1 MAARGADPW
10 TALAGRETT
19 MRRRKFIAL
28 LSAVSA
34 WPQAVLAQTRKR
46 PLVGWLYYSRNELA
60 ARYLGLVLDSLRE
73 LGQIEGRYFE
83 MVYRSADGLVERLP
97 RAAEE
102 VVQLNPDIIIASA
115 TIQAVAAK
123 KATDTIPIVVPVLAD
138 PVGLGFVAS
147 EARPG
152 GNVTGIAPYV
162 KGLPA
167 KQLELAREVV
177 PGATRIGLV
186 DDVNDPKAHPQRRE
200 IETAGKELEIKIV
213 PAEVRT
219 ASNIGSA
226 YEALAAGGVEV
237 VVVEQSSM
245 LIVARKE
252 IAEAAA
258 AKKLPTVYG
267 YREHVEA
274 GGLISYGVNLN
285 SCFHRAAYYVDK
297 ILKGAKPGDL
307 PVEFPTHIELLINL
321 KTAKALSL
329 EIPPTLLARADEVI
343 E

>member
-1 MAARGADPW
+1 MATHGVGPDKEATPCWMAVVQSIASYRWISPTTPKGDARTRAHRRPG
-10 TALAGRETT
+10 LRHGLQVGR
-19 MRRRKFIAL
+19 I
-28 LSAVSA
+28 
-34 WPQAVLAQTRKR
+34 P
-46 PLVGWLYYSRNELA
+46 SRTPP
-60 ARYLGLVLDSLRE
+60 G
-73 LGQIEGRYFE
+73 
-83 MVYRSADGLVERLP
+83 
-97 RAAEE
+97 AAEE
-102 VVQLNPDIIIASA
+102 LVQLNPDIIIAPA
-115 TIQAVAAK
+115 TLQAVAAK

-138 PVGLGFVAS
+138 PVELGFVKS
-147 EARPG
+147 EARPS

-162 KGLPA
+162 RGLPA

-200 IETAGKELEIKIV
+200 IEAAGKELELKIV
-213 PAEVRT
+213 RAEVGT
-219 ASNIGSA
+219 PSDIGSA
-226 YEALAAGGVEV
+226 YDALAAADIEV
-237 VVVEQSSM
+237 VVVEQSNM
-245 LIVARKE
+245 LVVSRKQ

-307 PVEFPTHIELLINL
+307 PIEFPTEIELVINL
-321 KTAKALSL
+321 KTAKTLGL
-329 EIPPTLLARADEVI
+329 KIPPTLLVRADGVI

>member
-1 MAARGADPW
+1 
-10 TALAGRETT
+10 
-19 MRRRKFIAL
+19 MRRREFVGLLAAIAI
-28 LSAVSA
+28 S
-34 WPQAVLAQTRKR
+34 PQAVLAQTTKKR
-46 PLVGWLYYSRNELA
+46 PLVGWLYYSRNDLA
-60 ARYLGLVLDSLRE
+60 ARYLGLVLDGMRE
-73 LGQIEGRYFE
+73 LGDIEGRDFE
-83 MVYRSADGLVERLP
+83 MVYTSADGQVERLP
-97 RAAEE
+97 KAAEE
-102 VVQLNPDIIIASA
+102 LVQLNPDIIIASA

-138 PVGLGFVAS
+138 PIGLGFVAS

-162 KGLPA
+162 KGLPS

-200 IETAGKELEIKIV
+200 IEAAGKELDIKIV

-219 ASNIGSA
+219 AGDIGSA

-237 VVVEQSSM
+237 VIVEQSSM
-245 LIVARKE
+245 LIISRKQ

-274 GGLISYGVNLN
+274 GGLISYGVNLD
-285 SCFHRAAYYVDK
+285 SCFHRAAYYVDR
-297 ILKGAKPGDL
+297 ILKGTKPGDL
-307 PVEFPTHIELLINL
+307 PVEFPTRVELLINL
-321 KTAKALSL
+321 KTARALGL
-329 EIPPTLLARADEVI
+329 EIPATLLARADEVI

>member
-1 MAARGADPW
+1 
-10 TALAGRETT
+10 
-19 MRRRKFIAL
+19 MRRRQFIAL
-28 LSAVSA
+28 LSGVSA
-34 WPQAVLAQTRKR
+34 WPEAVLAQTRKR
-46 PLVGWLYYSRNELA
+46 PLVGWLYYSQNELA
-60 ARYLGLVLDSLRE
+60 ARYLGLVLDGLRE
-73 LGQIEGRYFE
+73 LGQIEGRDFE

-102 VVQLNPDIIIASA
+102 LVQLNPDIIIASA

-138 PVGLGFVAS
+138 PVGLSLVAS

-226 YEALAAGGVEV
+226 YEALAADGVEV

>member
-1 MAARGADPW
+1 MAARGAAPW

-19 MRRRKFIAL
+19 MRRRQFIAL
-28 LSAVSA
+28 LSGVSA

-60 ARYLGLVLDSLRE
+60 ARYLGLVLDGLRE
-73 LGQIEGRYFE
+73 LGQIEGRDFE

-102 VVQLNPDIIIASA
+102 LVQLNPDIIIASA

-138 PVGLGFVAS
+138 PVGLSLVAS

-219 ASNIGSA
+219 ASDIGSA

-321 KTAKALSL
+321 KSAKALSL
-329 EIPPTLLARADEVI
+329 EIAPTLLARADEVI

>member
-1 MAARGADPW
+1 
-10 TALAGRETT
+10 L
-19 MRRRKFIAL
+19 
-28 LSAVSA
+28 
-34 WPQAVLAQTRKR
+34 
-46 PLVGWLYYSRNELA
+46 
-60 ARYLGLVLDSLRE
+60 
-73 LGQIEGRYFE
+73 
-83 MVYRSADGLVERLP
+83 
-97 RAAEE
+97 
-102 VVQLNPDIIIASA
+102 VQLNPDIIVAPA

-147 EARPG
+147 EARPT

-186 DDVNDPKAHPQRRE
+186 DDVNDPKARPQRRE
-200 IETAGKELEIKIV
+200 IEAAGKDLEIKIV

-219 ASNIGSA
+219 PSDIGSA
-226 YEALAAGGVEV
+226 FNDLAATGVEV
-237 VVVEQSSM
+237 VVVEQSNM
-245 LIVARKE
+245 LIISRTQ
-252 IAEAAA
+252 IAELLA
-258 AKKLPTVYG
+258 AKKLPAVYG

-285 SCFHRAAYYVDK
+285 SCFHRAAYYLDK
-297 ILKGAKPGDL
+297 ILKGAKPADL
-307 PVEFPTHIELLINL
+307 PVEFPTNIELVINL
-321 KTAKALSL
+321 KTAKALGL
-329 EIPPTLLARADEVI
+329 KIPPTLLVRADEVI

>member
-1 MAARGADPW
+1 MTRREFISLIGAVAGTWP
-10 TALAGRETT
+10 LA
-19 MRRRKFIAL
+19 
-28 LSAVSA
+28 V
-34 WPQAVLAQTRKR
+34 QAQTKKR
-46 PLVGWLYYSRNELA
+46 PVVGWLWYSEA
-60 ARYLGLVLDSLRE
+60 DIIVGYLQQLLKGMRE
-73 LGQIEGRYFE
+73 LGLIEGRDFD
-83 MVYRSADGLVERLP
+83 MVYRSAEFHLERLA

-102 VVQLNPDIIIASA
+102 LVQLNPDIIVAPA
-115 TIQAVAAK
+115 TLQAVAVK

-138 PVGLGFVAS
+138 PVELGFVKS
-147 EARPG
+147 EARPS

-200 IETAGKELEIKIV
+200 IEAAGKELEIQIL
-213 PAEVRT
+213 PAEV
-219 ASNIGSA
+219 ASTSDIGSA
-226 YEALAAGGVEV
+226 YDALAAAGVEV
-237 VVVEQSSM
+237 VVVEQSNM
-245 LIVARKE
+245 LISSRKQ
-252 IAEAAA
+252 ISEAAST
-258 AKKLPTVYG
+258 KRLPTVYG

-285 SCFHRAAYYVDK
+285 SCFHRAAYYVDE

-307 PVEFPTHIELLINL
+307 PIEFPTKIELVINL
-321 KTAKALSL
+321 KTAKTLGL
-329 EIPPTLLARADEVI
+329 KIPPTLLVRAEEVI

>member
-1 MAARGADPW
+1 
-10 TALAGRETT
+10 
-19 MRRRKFIAL
+19 MRRREFIGL
-28 LSAVSA
+28 LISA
-34 WPQAVLAQTRKR
+34 WPHTVLAQTKKR
-46 PLVGWLYYSRNELA
+46 PLVGWLWYSQSDLIVGYLQQLLKGMRE
-60 ARYLGLVLDSLRE
+60 LGLV
-73 LGQIEGRYFE
+73 EGRDFD
-83 MVYRSADGLVERLP
+83 MVYRSAEFHPERLL

-102 VVQLNPDIIIASA
+102 LVQLNPDIIIAPA
-115 TIQAVAAK
+115 TLQAVAAK

-138 PVGLGFVAS
+138 PVELGFVKS
-147 EARPG
+147 EARPS

-162 KGLPA
+162 RGLPA

-186 DDVNDPKAHPQRRE
+186 DDVIDPKAHPQRRE
-200 IETAGKELEIKIV
+200 IEAAGKDLEVKIV
-213 PAEVRT
+213 VAEVRT
-219 ASNIGSA
+219 PSDIGSA
-226 YEALAAGGVEV
+226 YDALAAADVEV
-237 VVVEQSSM
+237 VVMEQSNM
-245 LIVARKE
+245 LIVSRKQ

-285 SCFHRAAYYVDK
+285 SCFRRAAYYVDK

-307 PVEFPTHIELLINL
+307 PVEFPTDIELVINL
-321 KTAKALSL
+321 KTAKTLGL
-329 EIPPTLLARADEVI
+329 KIPSTLLIRADEVI

>member
-1 MAARGADPW
+1 
-10 TALAGRETT
+10 
-19 MRRRKFIAL
+19 MRRREFIGL
-28 LSAVSA
+28 LISA
-34 WPQAVLAQTRKR
+34 WPHTVLAQTKKR
-46 PLVGWLYYSRNELA
+46 PLVGWLWYSQSDLIVGYLQQLLKGMRE
-60 ARYLGLVLDSLRE
+60 LGLV
-73 LGQIEGRYFE
+73 EGRDFD
-83 MVYRSADGLVERLP
+83 MVYRSAEFHPERLP

-102 VVQLNPDIIIASA
+102 LVQLNPDIIIAPA
-115 TIQAVAAK
+115 TLQAVAAK

-138 PVGLGFVAS
+138 PVELGFVKS
-147 EARPG
+147 EARPS

-162 KGLPA
+162 RGLPA

-186 DDVNDPKAHPQRRE
+186 DDVNDPKARPQRRE
-200 IETAGKELEIKIV
+200 IEAAGKDLEVKIV
-213 PAEVRT
+213 VAEVRT
-219 ASNIGSA
+219 PSDIGSA
-226 YEALAAGGVEV
+226 YDALAAADVEV
-237 VVVEQSSM
+237 VVMEQSNM
-245 LIVARKE
+245 LIVSRKQ

-285 SCFHRAAYYVDK
+285 FCFHRAAYYVDK

-307 PVEFPTHIELLINL
+307 PVEFPTDIELVINL
-321 KTAKALSL
+321 KTAKTLGL
-329 EIPPTLLARADEVI
+329 KIPSTLLIRAEEVI

>member
-1 MAARGADPW
+1 
-10 TALAGRETT
+10 
-19 MRRRKFIAL
+19 MRRRQFIAL
-28 LSAVSA
+28 LSGVSA
-34 WPQAVLAQTRKR
+34 WPGAVLAQTRKR

-60 ARYLGLVLDSLRE
+60 ARYLGLVLDGLRE
-73 LGQIEGRYFE
+73 LGQIEGRDFE

-102 VVQLNPDIIIASA
+102 LVQLNPDIIIASA

-138 PVGLGFVAS
+138 PVGLSLVAS

-226 YEALAAGGVEV
+226 YEALAADGVEV

>member
-1 MAARGADPW
+1 MK
-10 TALAGRETT
+10 
-19 MRRRKFIAL
+19 RRQFIAL
-28 LSAVSA
+28 LGSISA
-34 WPQAVLAQTRKR
+34 WPQAVLAQIKKR
-46 PLVGWLYYSRNELA
+46 PLVGWLYYSRNDLTV
-60 ARYLGLVLDSLRE
+60 RYLELLLDGMRE
-73 LGQIEGRYFE
+73 LGHIEGRDFE
-83 MVYRSADGLVERLP
+83 MVYRSADGHLERLP
-97 RAAEE
+97 KAAEE
-102 VVQLNPDIIIASA
+102 LVQLNPDILVAPA
-115 TIQAVAAK
+115 TIQAVAIK

-177 PGATRIGLV
+177 PGATRIGLL
-186 DDVNDPKAHPQRRE
+186 DDASDPKAQPQRRE
-200 IETAGKELEIKIV
+200 IETAGKDLNIKIV

-219 ASNIGSA
+219 AGDIGSA
-226 YEALAAGGVEV
+226 YEALAAGSVEV

-245 LIVARKE
+245 LVYSRKQ

-258 AKKLPTVYG
+258 EKRLPTVYG

-285 SCFHRAAYYVDK
+285 WCFHRAAYYVDR
-297 ILKGAKPGDL
+297 ILKGEKPADL
-307 PVEFPTHIELLINL
+307 PVEFPTNIELVINL
-321 KTAKALSL
+321 KTAKSL
-329 EIPPTLLARADEVI
+329 GVKIAPTLLARADEVI

>member
-1 MAARGADPW
+1 
-10 TALAGRETT
+10 
-19 MRRRKFIAL
+19 MRRREFISLIGGVAATWPL
-28 LSAVSA
+28 AV
-34 WPQAVLAQTRKR
+34 QAQTTKR
-46 PLVGWLYYSRNELA
+46 PLGGWLWYVKSDIA
-60 ARYLGLVLDSLRE
+60 AGYLEHFLKGMRE
-73 LGQIEGRYFE
+73 LGLIEGRDFD
-83 MVYRSADGLVERLP
+83 MVYRSAEFHVERLP
-97 RAAEE
+97 KAAEE
-102 VVQLNPDIIIASA
+102 LVQLNPALIIAGA

-138 PVGLGFVAS
+138 PVGLGFVTS
-147 EARPG
+147 EARPS

-162 KGLPA
+162 EGLPA
-167 KQLELAREVV
+167 KQLELAREVI

-200 IETAGKELEIKIV
+200 IEAAGKGLEIKIV
-213 PAEVRT
+213 PAEVGN
-219 ASNIGSA
+219 ASDIGSA
-226 YEALAAGGVEV
+226 YDALAAAGVEV
-237 VVVEQSSM
+237 VVMEQSS
-245 LIVARKE
+245 LLVNSRKQ
-252 IAEAAA
+252 IAEAAE

-307 PVEFPTHIELLINL
+307 PVEFPTKIEFVINL
-321 KTAKALSL
+321 KTAKAIGITLPRSL
-329 EIPPTLLARADEVI
+329 LERADEVI

>member
-1 MAARGADPW
+1 MKRREFISLIGGVAATWP
-10 TALAGRETT
+10 LA
-19 MRRRKFIAL
+19 
-28 LSAVSA
+28 V
-34 WPQAVLAQTRKR
+34 QAQTKKR
-46 PLVGWLYYSRNELA
+46 PVVGWLWYSETHLA
-60 ARYLGLVLDSLRE
+60 AGYLQQLLKGLRE
-73 LGQIEGRYFE
+73 LGLIEGRDFD
-83 MVYRSADGLVERLP
+83 MVYSSAKFHVERLP
-97 RAAEE
+97 KAAEE
-102 VVQLNPDIIIASA
+102 LVQLNPNIIVAPA

-147 EARPG
+147 EAHPSS
-152 GNVTGIAPYV
+152 NVTGIAPYV
-162 KGLPA
+162 EGLPS
-167 KQLELAREVV
+167 KQLELARAVV

-200 IETAGKELEIKIV
+200 IEAAGKELEIKIV
-213 PAEVRT
+213 PAEVGN
-219 ASNIGSA
+219 ASDIGSA
-226 YEALAAGGVEV
+226 YDALAAAGVEV
-237 VVVEQSSM
+237 VVVEQSS
-245 LIVARKE
+245 LLVNSRKQ
-252 IAEAAA
+252 IAEAAE

-307 PVEFPTHIELLINL
+307 PVEFPTKFYLVIILNTAGAIGITLPRSLL
-321 KTAKALSL
+321 
-329 EIPPTLLARADEVI
+329 ERADEVI

>member
-1 MAARGADPW
+1 MAARGAAPW

-19 MRRRKFIAL
+19 MRRRQFIAL
-28 LSAVSA
+28 LSGVSA
-34 WPQAVLAQTRKR
+34 WPGAVLAQTRKR
-46 PLVGWLYYSRNELA
+46 PLVGWLYYSQNELA
-60 ARYLGLVLDSLRE
+60 ARYLGLVLDGLRE
-73 LGQIEGRYFE
+73 LGQIEGRDFE

-102 VVQLNPDIIIASA
+102 LVQLNPDIIIASA

-138 PVGLGFVAS
+138 PVGLSLVAS

-226 YEALAAGGVEV
+226 YEALADGVEV

>member
-1 MAARGADPW
+1 
-10 TALAGRETT
+10 
-19 MRRRKFIAL
+19 MRRREFIGL
-28 LSAVSA
+28 LISA
-34 WPQAVLAQTRKR
+34 WPHTVLAQTKKR
-46 PLVGWLYYSRNELA
+46 PLVGWLWYSEA
-60 ARYLGLVLDSLRE
+60 DIIVGYLQQLLKGMRE
-73 LGQIEGRYFE
+73 LGLIEGRDFD
-83 MVYRSADGLVERLP
+83 MVYRSADFHLERLA

-102 VVQLNPDIIIASA
+102 LVQLNPDIIVAPA
-115 TIQAVAAK
+115 TLQAVAVK

-138 PVGLGFVAS
+138 PVELGFVKS
-147 EARPG
+147 EARPS

-200 IETAGKELEIKIV
+200 IEAAGKELEIQIF
-213 PAEVRT
+213 PAEVSST
-219 ASNIGSA
+219 SDIGSA
-226 YEALAAGGVEV
+226 YDALAAGGVEV
-237 VVVEQSSM
+237 VVMEQSNM
-245 LIVARKE
+245 LIASRKQ

-285 SCFHRAAYYVDK
+285 SCFHRAAYFVDK

-307 PVEFPTHIELLINL
+307 PVEFPTEVELVINL
-321 KTAKALSL
+321 KTAKTLGL
-329 EIPPTLLARADEVI
+329 KIPSTLLIRAEDVI

>member
-1 MAARGADPW
+1 
-10 TALAGRETT
+10 
-19 MRRRKFIAL
+19 MRRRQFIAFL
-28 LSAVSA
+28 GGVSA
-34 WPQAVLAQTRKR
+34 WPHAVLAQTRKR
-46 PLVGWLYYSRNELA
+46 RLIGWLYYSRNELA
-60 ARYLGLVLDSLRE
+60 ARYLGLVLDGLRE
-73 LGQIEGRYFE
+73 LGQIEGRDFE

-102 VVQLNPDIIIASA
+102 LVQLHPDVIIASA

-186 DDVNDPKAHPQRRE
+186 DDVNDPKAHPQRQE
-200 IETAGKELEIKIV
+200 IKAAAKDLEIKIV
-213 PAEVRT
+213 PAEVQT
-219 ASNIGSA
+219 AGDIGSA
-226 YEALAAGGVEV
+226 YEALAAGRVEV

-285 SCFHRAAYYVDK
+285 SCFHRAASYVDK
-297 ILKGAKPGDL
+297 ILKGTKPADL
-307 PVEFPTHIELLINL
+307 PVEFPTNIELVINL
-321 KTAKALSL
+321 KTAKALGL
-329 EIPPTLLARADEVI
+329 TMPPTLLARRRGH
-343 E
+343 

>member
-1 MAARGADPW
+1 MLVVAVRCALGGCHETTGIYQPYWWRCGNLVACGVGADKKAASCWMAVVRQIGYCRQLSRSVLEGYARTRAHRRPGFRDGIPI
-10 TALAGRETT
+10 GR
-19 MRRRKFIAL
+19 F
-28 LSAVSA
+28 
-34 WPQAVLAQTRKR
+34 PC
-46 PLVGWLYYSRNELA
+46 
-60 ARYLGLVLDSLRE
+60 
-73 LGQIEGRYFE
+73 
-83 MVYRSADGLVERLP
+83 ERLP
-97 RAAEE
+97 KAAEE
-102 VVQLNPDIIIASA
+102 LVQLNPAMIVAWA

-123 KATDTIPIVVPVLAD
+123 KATDMIPIVVPVLAD
-138 PVGLGFVAS
+138 PVGFGFVTS
-147 EARPG
+147 EARPS

-162 KGLPA
+162 EGLPA

-200 IETAGKELEIKIV
+200 IEAAGKELEIKIV
-213 PAEVRT
+213 PAEVRD
-219 ASNIGSA
+219 ASDIGSA
-226 YEALAAGGVEV
+226 YDALAAAAVEV
-237 VVVEQSSM
+237 VVVEQSNM
-245 LIVARKE
+245 LVVSRKQ

-274 GGLISYGVNLN
+274 GGLISYGINLN

-307 PVEFPTHIELLINL
+307 PVEFPTKVELVINL
-321 KTAKALSL
+321 KTAKALGL
-329 EIPPTLLARADEVI
+329 TIPPRLLTRADEVI

>member
-1 MAARGADPW
+1 
-10 TALAGRETT
+10 
-19 MRRRKFIAL
+19 
-28 LSAVSA
+28 
-34 WPQAVLAQTRKR
+34 LAQTRKR
-46 PLVGWLYYSRNELA
+46 RLVGWLYYSRNELA
-60 ARYLGLVLDSLRE
+60 ARYLGLVLDGLRE
-73 LGQIEGRYFE
+73 LGQIEGRDFE

-102 VVQLNPDIIIASA
+102 LVQLNPDIIIASA

-186 DDVNDPKAHPQRRE
+186 V
-200 IETAGKELEIKIV
+200 IEAGGKELEIKIV

-219 ASNIGSA
+219 ASDIGSA

-237 VVVEQSSM
+237 VVVEQSS
-245 LIVARKE
+245 L
-252 IAEAAA
+252 
-258 AKKLPTVYG
+258 KLPK
-267 YREHVEA
+267 EM
-274 GGLISYGVNLN
+274 LDL
-285 SCFHRAAYYVDK
+285 AAHIVDTK
-297 ILKGAKPGDL
+297 SGHFDPSGSMGKHTMKLS
-307 PVEFPTHIELLINL
+307 PTPM
-321 KTAKALSL
+321 S
-329 EIPPTLLARADEVI
+329 V
-343 E
+343 